1 LETALFDQRAPS
13 KNRDGCHAGNIRPRS
28 GIWKTEAGTLANRSE
43 EVAMR
48 LTKLHLRWDD
58 RLDAIPPL
66 AGSFVAFIS
75 LMIVLTIAVR

>member
-1 LETALFDQRAPS
+1 MGAMPKIFGLVPGSGGLRRELLQ
-13 KNRDGCHAGNIRPRS
+13 NRP
-28 GIWKTEAGTLANRSE
+28 K

-48 LTKLHLRWDD
+48 LTKLHPRWDD

-75 LMIVLTIAVR
+75 LLIVLMIVAR

>member
-1 LETALFDQRAPS
+1 MTAPLDRRAPA

-28 GIWKTEAGTLANRSE
+28 GIWRTEAGAFQNRPK

-48 LTKLHLRWDD
+48 LTKLHPKWDD

-66 AGSFVAFIS
+66 SGSFVAFIS
-75 LMIVLTIAVR
+75 LLIVLAIAVR

>member
-1 LETALFDQRAPS
+1 VTSLFDQHTPS

-28 GIWKTEAGTLANRSE
+28 GIWRTEAGTLANRSE

-48 LTKLHLRWDD
+48 RTKLHLRWDD

-66 AGSFVAFIS
+66 AGSVVAFIS
-75 LMIVLTIAVR
+75 LMIAMTIVAC